1 MASGPERVQAAL
13 DALGLD
19 IHALRVP
26 GSAKTAVQAADAVG
40 CAVGAIVKSLVF
52 VAGEEPALVLCPGDR
67 RVDTARVA
75 ALCGAATARMAS
87 PEVVRAVTGYAIGG
101 VPPLGHATPVRIFME
116 RALLAQPL
124 VYAAAG
130 APDALFP
137 IEPGRLQAVTGAE
150 VVDVTEAPGG

>member
-1 MASGPERVQAAL
+1 MASGPERLQAAL

-19 IHALRVP
+19 IRVIRVP
-26 GSAKTAVQAADAVG
+26 GTAKTAAQAADAVG
-40 CAVGAIVKSLVF
+40 CPVGAIVKSLVF
-52 VAGEEPALVLCPGDR
+52 VAGDAPALVLCPGDR

-75 ALCGAATARMAS
+75 ALCGAVTARMAP
-87 PEVVRAVTGYAIGG
+87 PEVVRAATGYAIGG
-101 VPPLGHATPVRIFME
+101 VPPLGHVTPLPIYME

-137 IEPGRLQAVTGAE
+137 IEPARLQAVTGAE
-150 VVDVTEAPGG
+150 VVDVTEPPTG